1 MEFAKSLWKV
11 GWIGLIVIVIIG
23 SLLPADSQV
32 MRAVNRLPV
41 SDKLQHLAAYAAL
54 AFLPTLYERSARL
67 RMILGL
73 TLVLG
78 IVLEFGQIY
87 SPGRTCDMY
96 DMLADSVG
104 VLTGFVV
111 ALRVRLLNA

>member
-1 MEFAKSLWKV
+1 MDFAKSLWKV
-11 GWIGLIVIVIIG
+11 GWIALIIIVIIG

-54 AFLPTLYERSARL
+54 AFLPTLYERSAKL

-96 DMLADSVG
+96 DMLADGVG

-111 ALRVRLLNA
+111 GLRVRLLNA